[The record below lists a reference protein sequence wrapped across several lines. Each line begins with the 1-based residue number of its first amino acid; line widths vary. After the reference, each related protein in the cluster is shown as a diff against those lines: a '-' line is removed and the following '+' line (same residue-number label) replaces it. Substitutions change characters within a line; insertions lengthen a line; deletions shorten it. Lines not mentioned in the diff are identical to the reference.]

1 MKLAFQAA
9 VPFALWDDPID
20 CLHRVIKPMVEQ
32 MRAQLRDQ
40 GFSDDLRISIMVD
53 TPEPKHKDL
62 KHAVHA
68 ALRDRTAT
76 DIN

>member
-62 KHAVHA
+62 KRAVHA
-68 ALRDRTAT
+68 ALRDRTVT